1 MVKMNSAAMT
11 TTLTLLRFF
20 RPMTIHKAMKAPM
33 MRLHQDTP
41 MAAMVLAAKAALA
54 TMTAVQPTSWMTFSP
69 AKSLAP

>member
-41 MAAMVLAAKAALA
+41 MAAMVLAAKALA